1 MVSPVEVSNG
11 EPVPF
16 PYVVRA
22 RYEFQIDGVIAGA
35 VLRAL
40 AAVAPRETT
49 SEVAALAV
57 DAVEA
62 GRVGAVALTEDRRLI
77 SLDALSE
84 WDTPIP
90 TSAWARLHD
99 VIARSLALIDSAGSD
114 KLRRTLADPLRRMAA
129 A

>member
-1 MVSPVEVSNG
+1 MLSPVEVSEG

-40 AAVAPRETT
+40 APVAPRETT
-49 SEVAALAV
+49 SQVAALAV
-57 DAVEA
+57 DVVEA
-62 GRVGAVALTEDRRLI
+62 GRVGAVSLTEDRRLI

-84 WDTPIP
+84 WDAPVP
-90 TSAWARLHD
+90 TTTWARLHD
-99 VIARSLALIDSAGSD
+99 VVARSLALIDSAGSD
-114 KLRRTLADPLRRMAA
+114 KLRGTLADPLRRLAA